1 MKRAIPRSVLE
12 QMNAAKDTREEG
24 GDTPSPGG
32 VGGAWKA
39 GVVAQVESDLGHLR
53 EDIAKAVLSGKR
65 EISLD
70 PAQIDDPIGTD
81 RRTGWIETES
91 FDQLTESIERN
102 GQDVPV
108 QVWPA
113 DPNWRPDPRA
123 PVDASGVRFHLLSGR
138 RRHAACAR
146 LGRPVRAV
154 IKPSP
159 EGTSEEG
166 QRFEMLFHRFREN
179 DAREDLSPF
188 ERLVSIGEIYEALA
202 AAEEGAPT
210 AVAFAKRIGVHESIV
225 SRARAVWR
233 HRETLLNTFKTPW
246 DMSFK
251 ALQGALADIETRNP
265 KSKAKPKLARKPK
278 VLRAKLERG
287 GRKLSATLDS
297 GKLTIEVPGVDID
310 VAALEKVLGTLGKA
324 LPKKS
329 AKGGKS

>member
-91 FDQLTESIERN
+91 FDQLTESIEQN

-113 DPNWRPDPRA
+113 DPNWTRSTRA
-123 PVDASGVRFHLLSGR
+123 CRCVGRALSSAQRASSQCRLR
-138 RRHAACAR
+138 AAWPSCAR
-146 LGRPVRAV
+146 CH
-154 IKPSP
+154 
-159 EGTSEEG
+159 
-166 QRFEMLFHRFREN
+166 Q
-179 DAREDLSPF
+179 
-188 ERLVSIGEIYEALA
+188 
-202 AAEEGAPT
+202 
-210 AVAFAKRIGVHESIV
+210 AVA
-225 SRARAVWR
+225 
-233 HRETLLNTFKTPW
+233 
-246 DMSFK
+246 
-251 ALQGALADIETRNP
+251 
-265 KSKAKPKLARKPK
+265 
-278 VLRAKLERG
+278 
-287 GRKLSATLDS
+287 
-297 GKLTIEVPGVDID
+297 
-310 VAALEKVLGTLGKA
+310 
-324 LPKKS
+324 
-329 AKGGKS
+329 